1 MWLRAAL
8 FAATA
13 VIGGVKVGR
22 SVMNRAVKSKVD
34 QAIEIAKI
42 SAIEDLSRETTA
54 VVWQRVQRVTVSLLW
69 KTSIVAGL
77 FTLHAM
83 GDLTGRGF
91 RAIVIV
97 VTAAFALRDA
107 WLFSPLLWRGVMLVR
122 SHKWKPT
129 AALKEFIAGI
139 VFERAY
145 EKALEATSQPGTRH
159 AIALSSFKKEILS
172 EEIANAVTDV
182 AKAASVR
189 IIRARALLGAGAI
202 LIFTAAYSAFIY
214 LSLSRA
220 HL

>member
-1 MWLRAAL
+1 VWLRAAL

-34 QAIEIAKI
+34 QAIEIAKL
-42 SAIEDLSRETTA
+42 SAIDDLSRETTA
-54 VVWQRVQRVTVSLLW
+54 VVWQRVQRVMASLLW

-77 FTLHAM
+77 FALHAM
-83 GDLTGRGF
+83 GELTGRGF

-97 VTAAFALRDA
+97 VTAGFAVRDA
-107 WLFSPLLWRGVMLVR
+107 WLFAPLLWRGVMLVR

-129 AALKEFIAGI
+129 EALKEFIAGI

-145 EKALEATSQPGTRH
+145 EKAIEAMSQPGTRH
-159 AIALSSFKKEILS
+159 AIALSSFKKEVLS

-182 AKAASVR
+182 AKAASIR